1 MAKTLTERTLV
12 IAHRGASAYAPENTM
27 PAYELAAKM
36 KADGIETDVHFTADG
51 KIVTLHDEKIDR
63 TSNGQGLV
71 TDYTY
76 EELLHFDFGRKFSP
90 DFKGTK
96 LPLME
101 DLFNLCRENNMVCNV
116 EIKSAD
122 PKMPAALHA
131 LAEKTGMLDLVIYSS
146 FDHEQLARM
155 LEVNPKAFVAPL
167 YSFNMV
173 KAWDYSENLG
183 ALASHPKYTQIKLY
197 ADYVEK
203 CHEKGIRVH
212 PWTVDDPEIAT
223 FLAEA
228 GCDAVITNKPD
239 LIREV
244 YGLTD

>member
-1 MAKTLTERTLV
+1 M
-12 IAHRGASAYAPENTM
+12 G
-27 PAYELAAKM
+27 
-36 KADGIETDVHFTADG
+36 
-51 KIVTLHDEKIDR
+51 
-63 TSNGQGLV
+63 
-71 TDYTY
+71 
-76 EELLHFDFGRKFSP
+76 FDFGRKFSP

-101 DLFNLCRENNMVCNV
+101 DLFKLCRENNMVCNV

-131 LAEKTGMLDLVIYSS
+131 LAEKTDMLDLVIYSS
-146 FDHEQLARM
+146 FDHAQLERM

-173 KAWDYSENLG
+173 KPWDYAENIG
-183 ALASHPKYTQIKLY
+183 ALASHPKHNQLKLY
-197 ADYVEK
+197 PSYVEK

-212 PWTVDDPEIAT
+212 PWTVDDPEVAT

-239 LIREV
+239 LLREI